1 MLFMQLEKD
10 EYEAVKMFADDVC
23 SLIPAKIMC
32 RDGPLRDIF
41 LKAAHNLRLK
51 INSCR

>member
-23 SLIPAKIMC
+23 SLIPVKIMC
-32 RDGPLRDIF
+32 RNFCVIFF
-41 LKAAHNLRLK
+41 LKAVH
-51 INSCR
+51 S